1 MCKFKK
7 TMKSDLIP
15 ERLTTRLVDSNKFEG
30 NVRST
35 EFEIR
40 ENRQVSHKHLFPI
53 IKGSME
59 VQGDI
64 TSITLLFERSK
75 TGKISDRI
83 FYLVEFLVL
92 LIVAIISE
100 QILITVVGSCAILL
114 QMFVYGIGYVYFCRR
129 AYRKLYKIWDIKR
142 FRGNIHG

>member
-7 TMKSDLIP
+7 TMESDLIP

-64 TSITLLFERSK
+64 TTITLLFERSK
-75 TGKISDRI
+75 TEKISDGI
-83 FYLVEFLVL
+83 FYLIEFLVL
-92 LIVAIISE
+92 LIAGIISE
-100 QILITVVGSCAILL
+100 QILIIVVGRCAILL
-114 QMFVYGIGYVYFCRR
+114 QMFVLWMGYVYFCWR
-129 AYRKLYKIWDIKR
+129 AYRKLCKIWDIKR
-142 FRGNIHG
+142 

>member
-1 MCKFKK
+1 MCKFRKI
-7 TMKSDLIP
+7 MKSDLIP

-64 TSITLLFERSK
+64 TTITLLFERSK
-75 TGKISDRI
+75 TEKISDGI
-83 FYLVEFLVL
+83 FYLIEFLVL
-92 LIVAIISE
+92 LIAGIISE
-100 QILITVVGSCAILL
+100 QILIIVVGSCAILL
-114 QMFVYGIGYVYFCRR
+114 QMFVLWMGYVYFCWR
-129 AYRKLYKIWDIKR
+129 AYRKLCKIWDIKR
-142 FRGNIHG
+142 F

>member
-7 TMKSDLIP
+7 TMESNLIP
-15 ERLTTRLVDSNKFEG
+15 ERLTTRLVDSNRFEG

-64 TSITLLFERSK
+64 TTITLLFERSK
-75 TGKISDRI
+75 TRKISDGI
-83 FYLVEFLVL
+83 FYLIEFLVL
-92 LIVAIISE
+92 LIAGIISE

-129 AYRKLYKIWDIKR
+129 AYRKLCKIWDIKR
-142 FRGNIHG
+142 

>member
-1 MCKFKK
+1 MCEFKK
-7 TMKSDLIP
+7 TIKSDLIP

-30 NVRST
+30 TFRST

-64 TSITLLFERSK
+64 TMITLSFERSK
-75 TGKISDRI
+75 SGKIGDGI

-92 LIVAIISE
+92 LIAGIISE
-100 QILITVVGSCAILL
+100 QILIIVVGSCAILL

-129 AYRKLYKIWDIKR
+129 AYRKLCKIWGVKR
-142 FRGNIHG
+142 F